1 MSLIIAGKFWRSVQ
15 LQKYAEQS
23 NFFSEAALYK
33 ARIWNVQVYQKKH
46 WLFLLLK
53 KHYFDLSVTT
63 ILYKI
68 TTILSLQNYF
78 SHMKDEIFVEQFCN
92 STL

>member
-33 ARIWNVQVYQKKH
+33 ARI
-46 WLFLLLK
+46 
-53 KHYFDLSVTT
+53 
-63 ILYKI
+63 
-68 TTILSLQNYF
+68 
-78 SHMKDEIFVEQFCN
+78 
-92 STL
+92 